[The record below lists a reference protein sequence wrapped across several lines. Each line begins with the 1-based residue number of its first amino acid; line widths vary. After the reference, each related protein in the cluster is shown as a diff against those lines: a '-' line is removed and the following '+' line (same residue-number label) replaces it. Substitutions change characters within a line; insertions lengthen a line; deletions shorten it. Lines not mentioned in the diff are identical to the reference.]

1 MSDIKQ
7 RDAKRILRNNG
18 YYIKRN
24 CQTSH
29 NVFTDGKNTIA
40 LPGHGDIA
48 YPIWRRMVK
57 EYNLNIQ

>member
-7 RDAKRILRNNG
+7 RDAKKILNKNG

-24 CQTSH
+24 CKTSH
-29 NVFTDGKNTIA
+29 NVFTNGVHTII

-48 YPIWRRMVK
+48 YPIWRNMVK
-57 EYNLNIQ
+57 EYQIRI